1 MEFLDALNDSSFVIF
16 LRESLWTYPLLLAVH
31 AIGMAFIV
39 GVNAAID
46 LRVLGFA
53 SAVPIA
59 PMEKFFPVMWV
70 GFWIN
75 ALSGLVLLSAF
86 AAKNLSDP
94 VFWTKIVLIVAAGV
108 NLRLLQRFVFRRP
121 ENELSTPPAKNVR
134 LLAATSL
141 FFWIAAVVTGR
152 LMAYSWY
159 RFWE

>member
-1 MEFLDALNDSSFVIF
+1 MEILNSLNDSAYVVF

-46 LRVLGFA
+46 LRILGFA
-53 SAVPIA
+53 SSVPIA

-75 ALSGLVLLSAF
+75 ALSGLVLVSAF
-86 AAKNLSDP
+86 AAKNLTDP
-94 VFWTKIVLIVAAGV
+94 VFWVKIGLIMLAGA
-108 NLRLLQRFVFRRP
+108 NLRLLQRFVFRA
-121 ENELSTPPAKNVR
+121 PAQKDTVSFSRNVR
-134 LLAATSL
+134 ILAVTSL
-141 FFWIAAVVTGR
+141 FFWGAAVVSGR

>member
-1 MEFLDALNDSSFVIF
+1 MEILNTLNDSSFVIF
-16 LRESLWTYPLLLAVH
+16 LRESLWAYPILLAVH

-53 SAVPIA
+53 SGVPIA
-59 PMEKFFPVMWV
+59 PLEKFFPVMWV

-86 AAKNLSDP
+86 AAKNLADP
-94 VFWTKIVLIVAAGV
+94 VFWAKLFLIVAAGV

-121 ENELSTPPAKNVR
+121 VNAPSAFPGKNVR
-134 LLAATSL
+134 ILAATSL

-152 LMAYSWY
+152 LMAYTWY